1 MRILDELR
9 ELEDYFMS
17 MLKNGSHIVEIYEQ
31 VTSVVVKFTFNPVLN
46 VTILNLRRC
55 NGVHTLFHVFTYSA
69 ALEECK

>member
-31 VTSVVVKFTFNPVLN
+31 VTLVVVKFTFNSCFKSN
-46 VTILNLRRC
+46 NIE
-55 NGVHTLFHVFTYSA
+55 FT
-69 ALEECK
+69 